1 MREFLSDAL
10 ILYLITFPL
19 AHDRKK
25 RVSEES
31 KLKDTK
37 SGLLLV
43 D

>member
-1 MREFLSDAL
+1 MLCCKRVEERYSD
-10 ILYLITFPL
+10 TFAH
-19 AHDRKK
+19 AHDRK
-25 RVSEES
+25 RRFSEES